1 MNQCANDPI
10 EHSLRFFLMTVRFP
24 LATGVAASLAVL
36 ALAHPSAQQYPAD
49 RTSPVVAYKPAVGR
63 CLPADQRKV
72 NDDYNSLSRP
82 TRPGDDMPFWDP
94 EYFVGTWDVEMR
106 SQDSAFSSGGAGGGT
121 LTIKANAANG
131 CLDEGTLT
139 AEDPDGK
146 KFTRSM
152 SAVYDPAA
160 KTLTW
165 TEKDSRGYTIT
176 EKGPIGGELGG
187 LFHFHF
193 GDDNSVPA
201 TMLAGKQ
208 YRFKGVV
215 EMSSPDFF
223 KNDLQISE
231 GGGPFKTFGRVTYDK
246 EEGK

>member
-1 MNQCANDPI
+1 MN
-10 EHSLRFFLMTVRFP
+10 VRVP
-24 LATGVAASLAVL
+24 LAAGAVACVAVF
-36 ALAHPSAQQYPAD
+36 AIGHPSAQQYP
-49 RTSPVVAYKPAVGR
+49 TKSPTIAYKPAVGK

-94 EYFVGTWDVEMR
+94 EYFVGTWDVDMR
-106 SQDSAFSSGGAGGGT
+106 SQDTAFGSGGSGGGT
-121 LTIKANAANG
+121 MTIKANVQNG
-131 CLDEGTLT
+131 CQYEGTLN

-146 KFTRSM
+146 KFTRSI
-152 SAVYDPAA
+152 SALYDPAS

-165 TEKDSRGYTIT
+165 TEKDSRGYTIV

-193 GDDNSVPA
+193 GDDASAPA
-201 TMLAGKQ
+201 TTLQGKQ

-215 EMSSPDFF
+215 EMSSPDYF
-223 KNDLQISE
+223 KNDLQFSE
-231 GGGPFKTFGRVTYDK
+231 AGGPFKTFGRITYDK
-246 EEGK
+246 QEGK

>member
-1 MNQCANDPI
+1 MI
-10 EHSLRFFLMTVRFP
+10 VRFA
-24 LATGVAASLAVL
+24 LAAGVAVSLVSLA
-36 ALAHPSAQQYPAD
+36 ASHASAQQYPAS
-49 RTSPVVAYKPAVGR
+49 RQSPTIDYKPPVGK

-94 EYFVGTWDVEMR
+94 EYFVGTWDVDMR
-106 SQDSAFSSGGAGGGT
+106 SQDSPFGSGGAGGGT
-121 LTIKANAANG
+121 MTVKASAANG
-131 CLDEGTLT
+131 CQYEGTLS

-146 KFTRSM
+146 KFTR
-152 SAVYDPAA
+152 AITALYDPAT

-165 TEKDSRGYTIT
+165 TEKDSRGYTIV

-193 GDDNSVPA
+193 GDDTSTPA
-201 TMLAGKQ
+201 TMLQGKQ

-215 EMSSPDFF
+215 EMSSPNYF
-223 KNDLQISE
+223 KNDLQFSE
-231 GGGPFKTFGRVTYDK
+231 AGAPFKTFGRVQYQKQTPGAK
-246 EEGK
+246 